1 MSGHDGNFQ
10 KNLPTEFV
18 DLAFPKATCKSYPSA
33 PLATHGSGIGYL
45 KDRTNPLICGGLYGY
60 ELMSSCYKLDV
71 MTGEYTLDRTLF
83 HPRVYSG
90 PLLAFAGLQMFDFQF
105 ILIKLES
112 IWYFLGGYP
121 LGSNASRTTE
131 FFDDSG
137 EHEGILGPDLPM
149 PRRSHCSVF
158 ADPGDD
164 FWIIGGRVGDYENAN
179 YSGLM
184 TDGNV
189 KL

>member
-90 PLLAFAGLQMFDFQF
+90 PGLFFTGMRSVRCTFDHRQNN
-105 ILIKLES
+105 S
-112 IWYFLGGYP
+112 IPFG
-121 LGSNASRTTE
+121 NR
-131 FFDDSG
+131 
-137 EHEGILGPDLPM
+137 
-149 PRRSHCSVF
+149 
-158 ADPGDD
+158 
-164 FWIIGGRVGDYENAN
+164 WIPIGKQCFKNNRIV
-179 YSGLM
+179 
-184 TDGNV
+184 
-189 KL
+189 